1 MGRTV
6 AAITTSLDGYYA
18 GPDDGPGRGLGIGG
32 ERLHYWVFG
41 GPWTYTAEPEGSATG
56 ADKDLLDAWMSS
68 LGAVIGGRATY
79 EAAGRWGDTNPWGV
93 PFFILTHRLD
103 EQPSAAPDMS
113 FVGSLDEA
121 LARAREA
128 AGDRDVQIMGG
139 GDVIRQALA
148 AGQVDEL
155 YVTVAPLVLGG
166 GKRLFDGFEQ
176 TLELEQVHAVQA
188 GFATHLHYRVKS

>member
-1 MGRTV
+1 M
-6 AAITTSLDGYYA
+6 
-18 GPDDGPGRGLGIGG
+18 
-32 ERLHYWVFG
+32 
-41 GPWTYTAEPEGSATG
+41 
-56 ADKDLLDAWMSS
+56 
-68 LGAVIGGRATY
+68 
-79 EAAGRWGDTNPWGV
+79 

-166 GKRLFDGFEQ
+166 KRLFDGFDQ
-176 TLELEQVHAVQA
+176 TLELEQVHAVQS